1 MKKNILFSL
10 LFSISF
16 FVILSVNAQQKIG
29 YTYDEAGN
37 RVQKKIVLTGPIDD
51 DYGRKAQKFQDEVDE
66 LSVLIYPNPTSD
78 RVIVN
83 VQNEFDKSSSMVLL
97 DMKGNVLQTIPTIN
111 QINEFDLSSYTKG
124 SYILSI
130 INNKKSSNWVI
141 IKN

>member
-1 MKKNILFSL
+1 
-10 LFSISF
+10 
-16 FVILSVNAQQKIG
+16 
-29 YTYDEAGN
+29 
-37 RVQKKIVLTGPIDD
+37 VLTGPIDD
-51 DYGRKAQKFQDEVDE
+51 DYARKAQKFQDEVDE

-83 VQNEFDKSSSMVLL
+83 VQNEFDKNSSIVLL
-97 DMKGNVLQTIPTIN
+97 DMKGNVLQTVPTIN

-124 SYILSI
+124 SYILRI

>member
-16 FVILSVNAQQKIG
+16 FLTFSVTAQQKIG

-37 RVQKKIVLTGPIDD
+37 RIQKKIVLTGPNDD
-51 DYGRKAQKFQDEVDE
+51 DYARKAQKFQDEVDE

-83 VQNEFDKSSSMVLL
+83 VQNEFDKNSSILLL

>member
-16 FVILSVNAQQKIG
+16 FLTFSVTAQQKIG

-37 RVQKKIVLTGPIDD
+37 RIQKKIVLTGPNDD
-51 DYGRKAQKFQDEVDE
+51 DYARKAQKFQDEVDE

-83 VQNEFDKSSSMVLL
+83 VQNEFDKNSSILLL

-124 SYILSI
+124 SYILSM